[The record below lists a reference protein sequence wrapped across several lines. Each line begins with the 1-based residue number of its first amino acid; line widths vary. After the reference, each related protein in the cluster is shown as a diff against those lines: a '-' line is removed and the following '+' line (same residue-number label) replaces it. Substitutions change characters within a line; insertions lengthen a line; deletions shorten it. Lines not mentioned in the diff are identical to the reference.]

1 MNAATCSA
9 RHGASSMSAPAGA
22 LRRPQAGVALI
33 IVLIAL
39 TILLISA
46 VALVRSLDTSMLQAG
61 NLAFKRDLKN
71 EAERGVQVAVKLLS
85 TGELAAESA
94 RNSDAR
100 THNYS
105 ASRLPSSDQGIP
117 MVLLDDALF
126 DTAGMR
132 AADISDEDTGV
143 TVRYVIDRQCLGAG
157 DMSTTACATVS
168 GKSDEAHDSRFRQV
182 KAQVRPVYRISVRA
196 VGPRNTQVFIQT
208 TVVR

>member
-1 MNAATCSA
+1 
-9 RHGASSMSAPAGA
+9 MSAHASA
-22 LRRPQAGVALI
+22 ARRPQSGVALI

-71 EAERGVQVAVKLLS
+71 EAERGVQAAVKLLS
-85 TGELAAESA
+85 NGDLAVEAT
-94 RNSDAR
+94 RNANSP

-105 ASRLPSSDQGIP
+105 SSRLPSGDQGIP
-117 MVLLDDALF
+117 LVLLDDALF
-126 DTAGMR
+126 EAAGLR
-132 AADISDEDTGV
+132 AGDISDADTGV
-143 TVRYVIDRQCLGAG
+143 TVRYVIDRQCLSAG
-157 DMSTTACATVS
+157 EMTTTACATVT
-168 GKSDEAHDSRFRQV
+168 GKTDEAHDTRFRQV

-196 VGPRNTQVFIQT
+196 RGPRNTQVFIQT

>member
-1 MNAATCSA
+1 
-9 RHGASSMSAPAGA
+9 MSAPAGA